1 MKVRSNL
8 QGQKMKLREMGAR
21 VCHVMLLGAW
31 GLLALT
37 DAQAEVRYTV
47 VNLGTE
53 MMVTLPDAVPA
64 ISNTGLVVGTDSYPA
79 IRGYIWEDGQV
90 TRIEP
95 AYQNATT
102 TGFGVNASG
111 AVVGTTLG
119 PGYNGPIVRPF
130 IYQNGT
136 LNYIPDVIP
145 NAPNVNARAAYAIND
160 AGAAVGEWESRPFIY
175 ANGVSRWLEGSVNA
189 AGNLATLGVAKDINN
204 KGWAVGTM
212 SYQGATG
219 AVVWHDGIAVDLG
232 TLPVLDWQHP
242 DASANAINDLN
253 EVVGVSRSALGMRA
267 FLWRDGQMIDL
278 GSFRGDGWSSR
289 ALDVN
294 NRSEVVGRSD
304 CVGLA
309 CAFLWTRQEGM
320 LQLQN
325 FIDPTS
331 GWTLDT
337 ATGIN
342 DMGWIVGNGL
352 LNGVSAD
359 FLLIPV
365 PEPSTSGM
373 LVTGLLLAF
382 AVSRRRTPAAR

>member
-1 MKVRSNL
+1 MKFR
-8 QGQKMKLREMGAR
+8 QMGVR
-21 VCHVMLLGAW
+21 VCSAMFGVL

-37 DAQAEVRYTV
+37 DARAEVRYKV
-47 VNLGTE
+47 INLGTE

-79 IRGYIWEDGQV
+79 IRGYIWENGQV

-95 AYQNATT
+95 TYQNATT

-111 AVVGTTLG
+111 AVVGTTPG

-130 IYQNGT
+130 IYQNGS

-145 NAPNVNARAAYAIND
+145 NVPNVNARAAYAIND
-160 AGAAVGEWESRPFIY
+160 AGAVVGEWESRPFIY

-189 AGNLATLGVAKDINN
+189 AGNLATLGFAKDINN
-204 KGWAVGTM
+204 NGWAVGTM
-212 SYQGATG
+212 SYQGARG
-219 AVVWHDGIAVDLG
+219 AVVWHDGISVDIG
-232 TLPVLDWQHP
+232 TLPLLDWQRP
-242 DASANAINDLN
+242 DVSANAINDLN
-253 EVVGVSRSALGMRA
+253 EVVGASLSALGMRA
-267 FLWRDGQMIDL
+267 FLWSDGQMIDL

-294 NRSEVVGRSD
+294 NRSEVVGRSE

-309 CAFLWTRQEGM
+309 CAFLWTRQEGL
-320 LQLQN
+320 LQLQK

-337 ATGIN
+337 ATSIN

-365 PEPSTSGM
+365 PEPSTSAM
-373 LVTGLLLAF
+373 LVAGLLSVF
-382 AVSRRRTPAAR
+382 ALSRRRSRPAV